1 VAHGTADGPART
13 GRQRIVEPG
22 EPAGDLA
29 TRLHLDNPTL
39 QRRYRADLD
48 RVRDAELRAEIDT
61 EGVRLH

>member
-1 VAHGTADGPART
+1 MADGPAHAARPA
-13 GRQRIVEPG
+13 RRRIVEPG

-29 TRLHLDNPTL
+29 TRLHLDDPAL

-48 RVRDAELRAEIDT
+48 RVRDAELRAEVDT

>member
-1 VAHGTADGPART
+1 MADAPARPA
-13 GRQRIVEPG
+13 RQRIVEPG

-29 TRLHLDNPTL
+29 TRLHLDDPAL

-48 RVRDAELRAEIDT
+48 RVRDAELRAEMDT

>member
-1 VAHGTADGPART
+1 MADGPAHPARVA
-13 GRQRIVEPG
+13 RRRIVEPG

-29 TRLHLDNPTL
+29 TRLHLDDPAL

-48 RVRDAELRAEIDT
+48 RVRDAELRAEVDT

>member
-1 VAHGTADGPART
+1 MAHGTADGPART
-13 GRQRIVEPG
+13 GRTRIVEPG

-29 TRLHLDNPTL
+29 SRLHLDDPTL